1 MVASKCK
8 QPQVETEYK
17 FVMNCEP
24 MFKEGYYMYSMPN
37 QIFEHTIEPKIN
49 ASCADTDFS
58 PRGGLSKS

>member
-1 MVASKCK
+1 
-8 QPQVETEYK
+8 
-17 FVMNCEP
+17 MNCEP

-58 PRGGLSKS
+58 PAGGVVQELTLFFVCRVLIFKILILI

>member
-1 MVASKCK
+1 
-8 QPQVETEYK
+8 
-17 FVMNCEP
+17 MNCEP